1 MASILLTRQWLMEGQ
16 KDPDTTKLQ
25 TRIPTPWPFCLSAK
39 RFTTMS
45 LRRASDIK
53 LQLTHK
59 GENLKKKTIVKEI
72 QQEHFIDSRKWI
84 TITCLSGDSN
94 PNYPCLSITPCRG
107 RPPVILP
114 VCCSVSHCC
123 CNISA
128 GMPRIASWI
137 LCFNSSTILGLVF
150 TTQGLCSTNWT
161 LPLVPVFCVP
171 LYFQQQIW
179 FNPQETIN
187 EAGTLGGD
195 DTNK

>member
-39 RFTTMS
+39 RFTTMP

-59 GENLKKKTIVKEI
+59 GENLKKKTKVKEI

-137 LCFNSSTILGLVF
+137 LCLIHPLFWVWFFGLV
-150 TTQGLCSTNWT
+150 
-161 LPLVPVFCVP
+161 LPTEHCH
-171 LYFQQQIW
+171 W
-179 FNPQETIN
+179 FLFFVSPCTFN
-187 EAGTLGGD
+187 
-195 DTNK
+195 NKYGSIPKKR